1 MAFINKD
8 FMLNNETGKKLYNDY
23 AKDLP
28 IYDFHC
34 HLDPKQ
40 IAENVHFKDIV
51 DIWLSGDHYKWRAM
65 RGQGIEERYI
75 TGDASNKE
83 KFIKWAETLENSVGN
98 PLYHWSHLELKMYFN
113 IDELLTSENAE
124 RIYNE
129 ANKYL
134 EENHVTTQSLITN
147 SNVKLICT
155 TDNPTD
161 DLHYHDDIAKQ
172 DAFETTVLPAFRPDD
187 VFKIGDQAFLNFLE
201 KLGQVEDKQL
211 KTEDDFI
218 KALFNRIDYF
228 HAKGAKLSDHGISIL
243 HYEDFTKEEV
253 SRIFSKAI
261 NKEELTSKD
270 KAQFQTYVLNEL
282 SKKYYEKGWA
292 MQIHFGALRNA
303 NTKMFEK
310 LGPDTGFDSIL
321 DQTHVAYNLNS
332 LLNMMEYEGHLP
344 KTIIYN
350 LNPIYNDI
358 VGSAIANFQTEAGI
372 KGKVQHGAGWWFN
385 DTKRGMLRQ
394 MSSLAD
400 QGLLMNFVGMLTD
413 SRSFISYSRHDYF
426 RRILCTFVGD
436 LVEKG
441 EIPNENE
448 LLKKL
453 IQNICYNNAYNYFNL
468 I

>member
-1 MAFINKD
+1 
-8 FMLNNETGKKLYNDY
+8 
-23 AKDLP
+23 
-28 IYDFHC
+28 
-34 HLDPKQ
+34 
-40 IAENVHFKDIV
+40 
-51 DIWLSGDHYKWRAM
+51 
-65 RGQGIEERYI
+65 
-75 TGDASNKE
+75 
-83 KFIKWAETLENSVGN
+83 
-98 PLYHWSHLELKMYFN
+98 
-113 IDELLTSENAE
+113 
-124 RIYNE
+124 
-129 ANKYL
+129 
-134 EENHVTTQSLITN
+134 
-147 SNVKLICT
+147 
-155 TDNPTD
+155 
-161 DLHYHDDIAKQ
+161 
-172 DAFETTVLPAFRPDD
+172 
-187 VFKIGDQAFLNFLE
+187 
-201 KLGQVEDKQL
+201 
-211 KTEDDFI
+211 
-218 KALFNRIDYF
+218 
-228 HAKGAKLSDHGISIL
+228 
-243 HYEDFTKEEV
+243 
-253 SRIFSKAI
+253 
-261 NKEELTSKD
+261 
-270 KAQFQTYVLNEL
+270 
-282 SKKYYEKGWA
+282 

-310 LGPDTGFDSIL
+310 LGPDTGFDSML
-321 DQTHVAYNLNS
+321 DQTHVAYHLNS

-436 LVEKG
+436 LVEKD